1 MLGMAYADILD
12 PLMLSSVQLRTSP
25 DGLFGSNRPTLEAL
39 IAAIPSRRG
48 RDAAAQLR
56 QSNPQKHCEG
66 HDLNEVAAL
75 SIVVPYCDIVVNER
89 SYTGLINTNK
99 INQSFGTE
107 MMSDLGNLPAPL
119 SQPAA

>member
-1 MLGMAYADILD
+1 LGPA
-12 PLMLSSVQLRTSP
+12 P
-25 DGLFGSNRPTLEAL
+25 DGLFGSYRPTLEAL

-56 QSNPQKHCEG
+56 QSNPQKRCEG
-66 HDLNEVAAL
+66 YDLNEVAAL
-75 SIVVPYCDIVVNER
+75 SIAVPYCDIVVNER

>member
-1 MLGMAYADILD
+1 
-12 PLMLSSVQLRTSP
+12 
-25 DGLFGSNRPTLEAL
+25 
-39 IAAIPSRRG
+39 
-48 RDAAAQLR
+48 
-56 QSNPQKHCEG
+56 
-66 HDLNEVAAL
+66 L